1 MFLMSVFLKGP
12 SMNHAF
18 LSLNEPVSLLAT
30 RLPCIVLLYLKWFWL
45 RFILFITPPP
55 SRLVL
60 TLMSESWRAPLVSS
74 CVAKAIPCKSKGQ
87 EGGEPRLRC
96 RQERLLLHWFFF
108 SPKRSSKADAV
119 RENLAQN
126 LQERKAP
133 RIYQYVQEKESNT
146 SKHIGRRKKT
156 KKGRKKTNSSLD
168 YRKHVFSLQLAL
180 TRCSLHESMLFN

>member
-1 MFLMSVFLKGP
+1 MDKPDHFITIQTISLVCFLMSVFLKGP

-30 RLPCIVLLYLKWFWL
+30 RLPCLVLLYLKWFWL

-108 SPKRSSKADAV
+108 PLSVLQKQMQWEKTWLRICKNGKRHVFTNMSKK
-119 RENLAQN
+119 
-126 LQERKAP
+126 RKAT
-133 RIYQYVQEKESNT
+133 RQNILA
-146 SKHIGRRKKT
+146 GGKKL
-156 KKGRKKTNSSLD
+156 KKGEKRQTP
-168 YRKHVFSLQLAL
+168 A
-180 TRCSLHESMLFN
+180 

>member
-1 MFLMSVFLKGP
+1 MSPYP
-12 SMNHAF
+12 SWQPGYRVSCCSIWSDF
-18 LSLNEPVSLLAT
+18 GSGSYCLSH
-30 RLPCIVLLYLKWFWL
+30 
-45 RFILFITPPP
+45 PP

-96 RQERLLLHWFFF
+96 RWERLLLNWFFF
-108 SPKRSSKADAV
+108 SSKRSSKADAV

-133 RIYQYVQEKESNT
+133 RLYQYVQEKESNT

-156 KKGRKKTNSSLD
+156 KKGRKKTDSSLE
-168 YRKHVFSLQLAL
+168 YRKHVFPLQLAL

>member
-1 MFLMSVFLKGP
+1 MSPYP
-12 SMNHAF
+12 SWQPGYRVSCCSIWSDF
-18 LSLNEPVSLLAT
+18 GSGSYCLSH
-30 RLPCIVLLYLKWFWL
+30 
-45 RFILFITPPP
+45 PP

-96 RQERLLLHWFFF
+96 RWERLLLHWFFF
-108 SPKRSSKADAV
+108 SSKRSSKADAV

-133 RIYQYVQEKESNT
+133 RLYQYVQEKESNT

-156 KKGRKKTNSSLD
+156 KKERKKD
-168 YRKHVFSLQLAL
+168 RLQL
-180 TRCSLHESMLFN
+180 RV